1 MSNVNNEELL
11 SCLFKETAKT
21 QNHSL
26 DTTQN
31 QDLERVEGALI
42 TESILNFVD
51 LAGSEKVSAHGMV
64 PTVFDDSDPD
74 LILE

>member
-1 MSNVNNEELL
+1 M
-11 SCLFKETAKT
+11 
-21 QNHSL
+21 
-26 DTTQN
+26 D
-31 QDLERVEGALI
+31 GALI

-64 PTVFDDSDPD
+64 TTILDDTDPD